1 MNQITHDTQIVNAVS
16 LLTMNR
22 RNKEMNFGEALKAV
36 KDGKNIARENWNGKD
51 QFVYLIK
58 AQELSTGLHYG
69 FGEYSGEPRFVD
81 VLAIKTSKDDIQV
94 GWLATQT
101 DMLSEDWHIV

>member
-1 MNQITHDTQIVNAVS
+1 
-16 LLTMNR
+16 
-22 RNKEMNFGEALKAV
+22 MNFGEALKAV
-36 KDGKNIARENWNGKD
+36 KDGKSIARENWNGKD

-69 FGEYSGEPRFVD
+69 FGEYYGEPCFVD
-81 VLAIKTSKDDIQV
+81 VLAIKTSKGNIQV

-101 DMLSEDWHIV
+101 DMLANDWYVVE

>member
-1 MNQITHDTQIVNAVS
+1 
-16 LLTMNR
+16 
-22 RNKEMNFGEALKAV
+22 MNFGEALKAV

-69 FGEYSGEPRFVD
+69 FGEYYGEPHFVD
-81 VLAIKTSKDDIQV
+81 VLAIKTSKGDIQV

-101 DMLSEDWHIV
+101 DMLASDWYVVE

>member
-1 MNQITHDTQIVNAVS
+1 
-16 LLTMNR
+16 
-22 RNKEMNFGEALKAV
+22 MNFGTAIEQLKR
-36 KDGKNIARENWNGKD
+36 GSSIARKGWNGKD

-69 FGEYSGEPRFVD
+69 FGEYYGEPHFVD
-81 VLAIKTSKDDIQV
+81 VLAIKTSKGDIQV

-101 DMLSEDWHIV
+101 DILANDWYVVE

>member
-1 MNQITHDTQIVNAVS
+1 
-16 LLTMNR
+16 
-22 RNKEMNFGEALKAV
+22 MNFGTAIEQLKR
-36 KDGKNIARENWNGKD
+36 GSSIARKGWNGKD

-69 FGEYSGEPRFVD
+69 FGEYYGEPRFVD
-81 VLAIKTSKDDIQV
+81 ALAIKTSKGDIQV

-101 DMLSEDWHIV
+101 DMLANDWYVVE